1 MIKPLI
7 AQSIRR
13 GRDAQTGFSLVEL
26 MVAVTIG
33 LLLLTG
39 LTVIFINSS
48 SANRELQK
56 ASQQT
61 ENGRYAIDLL
71 TQDIRHAGFY
81 GHFSELANATAL
93 PDPCDTSSTSVL
105 SGALSLPLQG
115 IRAADL
121 STVASVSGTSCGTLL
136 PLSNLKAGSDI
147 LVIRR
152 AATTVLAVGSTALA
166 NEAYLQANNSSA
178 EVQLGNGLAL
188 AAGKKANGADAT
200 LFLKNGTTAAPIRK
214 LVTHIYFVA
223 PCSVGSGTGGVCQSG
238 DDAIPTLK
246 RLELGAGSSGA
257 ALSLKPL
264 VEGIDYLKLEYGID
278 NVPSTVNTATG
289 ATGDGN
295 VDSFVTAPT
304 LAEWGA
310 VVGAKVFILA
320 RNTEATFGYQD
331 IKTYK
336 LGSGTASGAATT
348 TSVTTAAANDAFKRH
363 LFTSVVQLVNPRGRK
378 EIP

>member
-121 STVASVSGTSCGTLL
+121 STAASVSGTSCGTLL
-136 PLSNLKAGSDI
+136 PLSNLKEIG
-147 LVIRR
+147 R
-152 AATTVLAVGSTALA
+152 AHV
-166 NEAYLQANNSSA
+166 
-178 EVQLGNGLAL
+178 
-188 AAGKKANGADAT
+188 
-200 LFLKNGTTAAPIRK
+200 
-214 LVTHIYFVA
+214 
-223 PCSVGSGTGGVCQSG
+223 
-238 DDAIPTLK
+238 
-246 RLELGAGSSGA
+246 
-257 ALSLKPL
+257 
-264 VEGIDYLKLEYGID
+264 
-278 NVPSTVNTATG
+278 
-289 ATGDGN
+289 
-295 VDSFVTAPT
+295 
-304 LAEWGA
+304 
-310 VVGAKVFILA
+310 
-320 RNTEATFGYQD
+320 
-331 IKTYK
+331 
-336 LGSGTASGAATT
+336 
-348 TSVTTAAANDAFKRH
+348 
-363 LFTSVVQLVNPRGRK
+363 
-378 EIP
+378 